1 MSILNFIS
9 NYIVEIIIC
18 IIVAAVMIGNIGYNC
33 TKNVITALIIE
44 AEEVFKD
51 AIKSG
56 SFKMNY
62 VIDNTYK
69 QLPCLLKMVVSK
81 EMIKDLAQNIFDN
94 FENYAL
100 TNMESIKI
108 PLSEYIFAK
117 KKEKQEDEVEKLAE
131 EIEKGE

>member
-1 MSILNFIS
+1 MDFILNHILD
-9 NYIVEIIIC
+9 IIIC
-18 IIVAAVMIGNIGYNC
+18 IIIIVVMLGNICYNN

-69 QLPCLLKMVVSK
+69 QLSGLFKMFVSK

-100 TNMESIKI
+100 ANMESVKTS
-108 PLSEYIFAK
+108 LSEYLFAK
-117 KKEKQEDEVEKLAE
+117 KETKT
-131 EIEKGE
+131 GR